1 MRHLRRLLPAIWLHT
16 PDISDI
22 RSWFQRDQP
31 VVEQALL
38 NYQRGHILAAEDG
51 TPNCSP
57 TPQPVVVLTPEPNRT
72 DMPEERGSV
81 RQYIAFSFSRDGL
94 IGSLVLLVIVVT
106 SGLIAAFGKNATS
119 GLRAMY
125 GDDREEKKL
134 VNKAKDAKTKGKRS
148 LEEREKTGG
157 DQREKIFKEDDSGDA
172 AYGQYGDSAC
182 GLNRLP
188 GG

>member
-1 MRHLRRLLPAIWLHT
+1 MKGRCTVA
-16 PDISDI
+16 
-22 RSWFQRDQP
+22 
-31 VVEQALL
+31 
-38 NYQRGHILAAEDG
+38 
-51 TPNCSP
+51 
-57 TPQPVVVLTPEPNRT
+57 
-72 DMPEERGSV
+72 
-81 RQYIAFSFSRDGL
+81 
-94 IGSLVLLVIVVT
+94 
-106 SGLIAAFGKNATS
+106 
-119 GLRAMY
+119 